1 MQTEA
6 LQNIYEQMKINQI
19 QFVAALIM
27 GMFPVILPAQELITF
42 PDIPGRTPSDKYM
55 CRVRQVGTDEW
66 KDAFVLQTISK
77 PEEKDANGANLT
89 GYKNN
94 LLNWTASWIA
104 FEFSGTAVEV
114 EISRVDGTA
123 INKAMVRPVGHAS
136 AAKIEN
142 GKVYV
147 TFEKPANVNV
157 DIDGQMEDKYTGM
170 GYSGPPVHT
179 ISLFANPVFKKPDLS
194 NPKVYALNPG
204 EAIPSDRSLWDTIYF
219 KPGIHRI
226 GTPFQISSNK
236 VLYIPG
242 NAVVHG
248 TIHPPDTWGA
258 NASYKWSVYGSGA
271 LSGEEV
277 ARAPGEKWNKPFTY
291 QANRVHLE
299 GFVVVDPAHHTFN
312 MNNSD
317 ENPEKVNVYKN
328 LKILGWRVNGDGL
341 NAFRNSEI
349 TDCFFR
355 CQDDNFYYGGDNI
368 KISNCV
374 CWSDFNGAVLYVTKG
389 AKTMESSY
397 FKDVKVI
404 YHRAGWHY
412 WEGGRVIS
420 FRDRKPGHT
429 IKNVQIKN
437 VLVEDPYPAF
447 PPFYCKMVNP
457 NNSSA
462 SIDYDNITIES
473 VVQEHPGVSGSGD
486 SNYGKPRNTM
496 LGLDDD
502 RKFKNI
508 TFKNCYYNGKWLGSF
523 EDGNFL
529 VNKYVENISFIL
541 DSVKHQISLSMN
553 NETGGTVSGDGFYTH
568 GEKATVSATPN
579 SNYKFIGWT
588 INNDTVSVN
597 PQFTFVVTQSSRI
610 NAIFSP
616 LTNSS
621 PELKH
626 SIHIYPNPATD
637 KLYLNFTNQNIDKI
651 QLVDSIGRVVYS
663 KREVNQN
670 ESIELSQ
677 FNSGFYIVRIHTSN
691 NIHTTKVRIK

>member
-1 MQTEA
+1 M
-6 LQNIYEQMKINQI
+6 NKILTRSLI
-19 QFVAALIM
+19 FFCVVFGQFNNLCS
-27 GMFPVILPAQELITF
+27 QELITF
-42 PDIPGRTPSDKYM
+42 PDIPGRTPSDKYE

-77 PEEKDANGANLT
+77 PEVKDANGANLT

-94 LLNWTASWIA
+94 LLNWTASWIT
-104 FEFSGTAVEV
+104 FEFSGTAIEV
-114 EISRVDGTA
+114 EISKVGGGA
-123 INKAMVRPVGHAS
+123 IKKAMVRPVGHAS
-136 AAKIEN
+136 AATIVD
-142 GKVYV
+142 GKTYV

-179 ISLFANPVFKKPDLS
+179 ISLFANPVFKEPKLTS
-194 NPKVYALNPG
+194 PKVHALNPG
-204 EAIPSDRSLWDTIYF
+204 EAIPSDRSTWDTIYF
-219 KPGIHRI
+219 QPGVHYI

-248 TIHPPDTWGA
+248 TIHPPDSWGS
-258 NASYKWSVYGSGA
+258 NASYNWTVYGSGA

-312 MNNSD
+312 MNNND
-317 ENPEKVNVYKN
+317 ENPANVNVYKN

-355 CQDDNFYYGGDNI
+355 CQDDHFYYGGDNV

-374 CWSDFNGAVLYVTKG
+374 CWSDYNGAVLYVTKG

-420 FRDRKPGHT
+420 FRDRKPGNT

-437 VLVEDPYPAF
+437 VLVEDPFPAF
-447 PPFYCKMVNP
+447 PPIYCKMSNP
-457 NNSSA
+457 DSSTA
-462 SIDYDNITIES
+462 SIDYDNIIIES
-473 VVQEHPGVSGSGD
+473 VEQEHPCVSGSGD
-486 SNYGKPRNTM
+486 SKYGKPRNTM
-496 LGLDDD
+496 LGLDET
-502 RKFKNI
+502 RKFDNI

-523 EDGNFL
+523 ADGNFL
-529 VNKYVENISFIL
+529 INKYVGNISFIL
-541 DSVKHQISLSMN
+541 DHVKHLVSISVN
-553 NETGGTVSGDGFYTH
+553 NETGGSVSGDGFYTH

-579 SNYKFIGWT
+579 SNYKFVGWT

-597 PQFTFVVTQSSRI
+597 PQFTFVVTQSSQI

-616 LTNSS
+616 LTSS
-621 PELKH
+621 SSQLNNT
-626 SIHIYPNPATD
+626 IHIYPNPATD
-637 KLYLNFTNQNIDKI
+637 KLYLNFTNQDIDKI
-651 QLVDSIGRVVYS
+651 QLIDSTGRVVYI
-663 KREVNQN
+663 KREVNQK

-677 FNSGFYIVRIHTSN
+677 FNSGFYIVQIHTSDN
-691 NIHTTKVRIK
+691 TYTTKVRIK

>member
-1 MQTEA
+1 
-6 LQNIYEQMKINQI
+6 MKINRI
-19 QFVAALIM
+19 QFIAVLVM
-27 GMFPVILPAQELITF
+27 GMFPLILSAQKLITY
-42 PDIPGRTPSDKYM
+42 PEIPGRNPSDKYV
-55 CRVRQVGTDEW
+55 CRVRQVGTEEW

-77 PEEKDANGANLT
+77 PEVKDADGANGT
-89 GYKNN
+89 GYKSI

-114 EISRVDGTA
+114 EISKFDGSA
-123 INKAMVRPVGHAS
+123 IKKAMVRPVGHAS
-136 AAKIEN
+136 EAKIEN
-142 GKVYV
+142 GKAYI
-147 TFEKPANVNV
+147 TFERPANVNV
-157 DIDGQMEDKYTGM
+157 DIDGQMEDRYTGM

-179 ISLFANPVFKKPDLS
+179 ISLFANPVFKEPDLS

-204 EAIPSDRSLWDTIYF
+204 ETIPADRSSWDTIYF
-219 KPGIHRI
+219 KPGVHHI

-248 TIHPPDTWGA
+248 TIHPPNAWGSSAAA
-258 NASYKWSVYGSGA
+258 NWSVYGSGA

-291 QANRVHLE
+291 QANRVRLE

-317 ENPEKVNVYKN
+317 ENPAKVNVYKN

-355 CQDDNFYYGGDNI
+355 CQDDHFYYGGDNVR
-368 KISNCV
+368 ISNSV

-389 AKTMESSY
+389 AKSMVSSY
-397 FKDVKVI
+397 FKDIKVI

-437 VLVEDPYPAF
+437 VLVEDPFPAF
-447 PPFYCKMVNP
+447 PPFYFKMSNP
-457 NNSSA
+457 DNSSA
-462 SIDYDNITIES
+462 SIDYDNIIIEN

-486 SNYGKPRNTM
+486 NNYGKPRNTM
-496 LGLDDD
+496 LGLDDA
-502 RKFKNI
+502 RKFTNI
-508 TFKNCYYNGKWLGSF
+508 TFKNCSYNNKWLGSF
-523 EDGNFL
+523 EDGDFL

-541 DSVKHQISLSMN
+541 DSVKHQISLSVN
-553 NETGGTVSGDGFYTH
+553 NETGGIVSGDGFYTH

-579 SNYKFIGWT
+579 SNYKFVGWT
-588 INNDTVSVN
+588 INHDTVSVN
-597 PQFTFVVTQSSRI
+597 PQFTFVVTQSSQI

-670 ESIELSQ
+670 ESIDLSQ
-677 FNSGFYIVRIHTSN
+677 FNGGVYIVRIYTSD
-691 NIHTTKVRIK
+691 NIYTTKVRIK

>member
-1 MQTEA
+1 
-6 LQNIYEQMKINQI
+6 MKINRI
-19 QFVAALIM
+19 QFVAVLIM
-27 GMFPVILPAQELITF
+27 GMFPIILPAKELITF
-42 PDIPGRTPSDKYM
+42 PDIPGKTPSDKYM
-55 CRVRQVGTDEW
+55 CRVRQVNTDEW

-77 PEEKDANGANLT
+77 PEVKDANSANLS

-104 FEFSGTAVEV
+104 FEFLGTAVEV
-114 EISRVDGTA
+114 EISKFDGSA
-123 INKAMVRPVGHAS
+123 IKKAMVRPVGHAS

-142 GKVYV
+142 GKAYI
-147 TFEKPANVNV
+147 TFDKPANVNV
-157 DIDGQMEDKYTGM
+157 DIDGQMEDRYTGM

-179 ISLFANPVFKKPDLS
+179 ISLFANPVFKEPDLS
-194 NPKVYALNPG
+194 NPKVYTLNPG
-204 EAIPSDRSLWDTIYF
+204 ETIPADRSTWDTIYF
-219 KPGIHRI
+219 KPGVHHI

-248 TIHPPDTWGA
+248 TIHPPNEWGNSA
-258 NASYKWSVYGSGA
+258 ATNWSVYGSGA

-291 QANRVHLE
+291 QANRVRLE

-317 ENPEKVNVYKN
+317 ENPANVNVYKN

-355 CQDDNFYYGGDNI
+355 CQDDHFYYGGDNVR
-368 KISNCV
+368 ISNSV

-389 AKTMESSY
+389 AKSMESSY
-397 FKDVKVI
+397 FKDIKVI

-420 FRDRKPGHT
+420 FRDRKPGQI

-437 VLVEDPYPAF
+437 VLVEDPFPAF
-447 PPFYCKMVNP
+447 PPFYFKMSNP
-457 NNSSA
+457 DNSSA
-462 SIDYDNITIES
+462 SVDYDNIIIEN

-486 SNYGKPRNTM
+486 NNYGKPRNTM
-496 LGLDDD
+496 LGLDDA
-502 RKFKNI
+502 RKFRNI
-508 TFKNCYYNGKWLGSF
+508 TFKNCSYNNKWLGSF
-523 EDGNFL
+523 EDGDFL

-541 DSVKHQISLSMN
+541 DSVKHQISLSVN

-568 GEKATVSATPN
+568 GEKATIYATPN
-579 SNYKFIGWT
+579 ANYRFVGWT
-588 INNDTVSVN
+588 INNDTVSAN
-597 PQFTFVVTQSSRI
+597 TQFTFNVTEDKQLKA
-610 NAIFSP
+610 NFVL
-616 LTNSS
+616 LTNTDQDF
-621 PELKH
+621 ENTFKF
-626 SIHIYPNPATD
+626 YPNPAND
-637 KLYLNFTNQNIDKI
+637 MLYFNCTRQNIDRF
-651 QLVDSIGRVVYS
+651 QLMDANGKVVYTND
-663 KREVNQN
+663 EITQN
-670 ESIELSQ
+670 KPIDLSVYSCGLYFVQ
-677 FNSGFYIVRIHTSN
+677 VYSAK
-691 NIHTTKVRIK
+691 KVYTAKIIISRN